1 MPERLRPPRGAI
13 VRGGRVV
20 TAVFAG
26 LAFFGAMGLIAS
38 LGGSHGPDTT
48 RHSLWSVAAVL
59 VGIFGLLFESAR
71 VLFW

>member
-1 MPERLRPPRGAI
+1 M
-13 VRGGRVV
+13 

-59 VGIFGLLFESAR
+59 VGIFGLLFESAC